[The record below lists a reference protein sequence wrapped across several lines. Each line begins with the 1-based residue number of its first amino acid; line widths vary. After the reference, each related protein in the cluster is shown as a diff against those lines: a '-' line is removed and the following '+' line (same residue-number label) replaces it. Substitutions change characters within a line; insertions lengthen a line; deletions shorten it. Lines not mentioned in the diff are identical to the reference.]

1 MMRYV
6 IGDIHGCYKTLKLLI
21 EEKIKPSR
29 TDKLFFLGD
38 YIDRGPDS
46 KAVLDFL
53 MEMLKEG
60 YQLTLLKGNHE
71 DMMMEAAG
79 SEKAFELW
87 MTNKGDTTLRDFG
100 ITDHAQLGPKAL
112 ERIPDIYTGFIRE
125 MPLLINS
132 EPEAALVHAG
142 LNFNANDPFRQ
153 DDLMAWTREEQYDK
167 QLMQGRKIIHGHT
180 PVSVEDMIERIN
192 NPQAGVINLDG
203 GCVYNKRTHLGN
215 LVALKLENFELL
227 VQPNSE

>member
-1 MMRYV
+1 MRYV
-6 IGDIHGCYKTLKLLI
+6 IGDIHGCHKTLKMLI

-60 YQLTLLKGNHE
+60 YQLEFLKGNHE
-71 DMMMEAAG
+71 DMMTEAAK

-87 MTNKGDTTLRDFG
+87 MMNNGDNTLRDFR

-112 ERIPDIYTGFIRE
+112 ERIPDIYTDFIRD

-132 EPEAALVHAG
+132 EPEAVLVHAG
-142 LNFNANDPFRQ
+142 LDFGADDPFKEE
-153 DDLMAWTREEQYDK
+153 DLMAWTREEQYDE

-180 PVSVEDMIERIN
+180 PVSIDHMLERIN

-203 GCVYNKRTHLGN
+203 GCVYNKRPHLGN

>member
-1 MMRYV
+1 MRYV
-6 IGDIHGCYKTLKLLI
+6 IGDIHGCHKTLKILI
-21 EEKIKPSR
+21 REKIRPSR

-60 YQLTLLKGNHE
+60 YQLEFLKGNHE
-71 DMMMEAAG
+71 DMMMEADR
-79 SEKAFELW
+79 SEKGFELW
-87 MTNKGDTTLRDFG
+87 MMNNGDTTLRDFG
-100 ITDHAQLGPKAL
+100 ITDHTQLGTKAL
-112 ERIPDIYTGFIRE
+112 ERIPDIYTAFIRD

-132 EPEAALVHAG
+132 EPEAVLVHAG
-142 LNFNANDPFRQ
+142 LNFRADDPFREN
-153 DDLMAWTREEQYDK
+153 DLMAWTREEQYNE

-180 PVSVEDMIERIN
+180 PVPVDHMLERIN

-203 GCVYNKRTHLGN
+203 GCVYNKRPHLGN